1 MTDDEIDA
9 SLMPELERYWECENG
24 DLTIMESER
33 IAYRAGMRE
42 AARMV
47 NEECTR
53 ILAVQTIPPRG
64 NTDEA
69 VNLQARMCA
78 VMLPGLAAAIERA
91 AGGEG

>member
-9 SLMPELERYWECENG
+9 VLIPKLAKHIGMAEVDVRILPF
-24 DLTIMESER
+24 DR
-33 IAYRAGMRE
+33 IAFRAGMRE

-78 VMLPGLAAAIERA
+78 VMLPGLADAIERA
-91 AGGEG
+91 AGGER

>member
-1 MTDDEIDA
+1 MTDDEITA
-9 SLMPELERYWECENG
+9 VLIPVLSPHWSSVC
-24 DLTIMESER
+24 DLTVTDCER
-33 IAYRAGMRE
+33 LAFRAGMRE

-78 VMLPGLAAAIERA
+78 VMLPGLAAAIDRA
-91 AGGEG
+91 AGGER

>member
-9 SLMPELERYWECENG
+9 AIRAVVPAECFVPNAG
-24 DLTIMESER
+24 ARAI
-33 IAYRAGMRE
+33 YRAGMRE

-78 VMLPGLAAAIERA
+78 GMLPSLAAAIERA